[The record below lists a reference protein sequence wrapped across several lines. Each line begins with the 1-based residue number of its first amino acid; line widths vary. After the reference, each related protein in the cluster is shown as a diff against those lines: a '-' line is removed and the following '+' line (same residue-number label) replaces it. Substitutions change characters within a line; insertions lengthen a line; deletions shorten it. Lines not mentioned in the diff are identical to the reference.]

1 MFHLIITQSLMSL
14 CYKRTSMGRKKSK
27 IVLNPHL
34 LVKILKTDQTLL
46 NYFCFQFLEHNGI
59 IHVTSLQLRQCSCTA
74 VKATV
79 A

>member
-1 MFHLIITQSLMSL
+1 
-14 CYKRTSMGRKKSK
+14 MGRKKSK

-46 NYFCFQFLEHNGI
+46 NYFGFQFLEHNDT
-59 IHVTSLQLRQCSCTA
+59 IHVTSLQFRQCSCTA